1 MIICKYLLSLFVICG
16 VAHKISQFE
25 TTAVSISF
33 MYNNDNICCSLTSTK
48 RLVAYWGG
56 KNIPKKC
63 DRNLKNDK
71 KYFELFD

>member
-1 MIICKYLLSLFVICG
+1 

-25 TTAVSISF
+25 TTAVSISC
-33 MYNNDNICCSLTSTK
+33 MYNNNICCSLTSTK

-71 KYFELFD
+71 NILSYLTSVNKDTKQIFI